1 MTLFKSYISNF
12 APLIYA
18 IKVGKP
24 LRIAFDMKKS
34 SSHPPLRVTVCE
46 AVVTRHG
53 PIILIC
59 SNSINS
65 ACNYNNSSNTN
76 FHCTI
81 FSRLNV
87 PGVYFK
93 LDSRSRR
100 LLIRANRLLEF
111 LLIIFRALIYLTI
124 IPKAYY
130 NPNINSLRVLFIN
143 LRGRPG
149 VYLRSAFN

>member
-1 MTLFKSYISNF
+1 
-12 APLIYA
+12 
-18 IKVGKP
+18 
-24 LRIAFDMKKS
+24 MKKS

-59 SNSINS
+59 SKSINS

-81 FSRLNV
+81 LSRLNV

-100 LLIRANRLLEF
+100 LLISVQFIRANGLLEF

-149 VYLRSAFN
+149 VYLRSAFNRENTYGTDTSMPFQA

>member
-1 MTLFKSYISNF
+1 MYKKKEYHPFSSKPIFVTLLKSYISNF

-18 IKVGKP
+18 VKVWKP

-34 SSHPPLRVTVCE
+34 SSHPPFRVTVCE
-46 AVVTRHG
+46 AVVTRQE
-53 PIILIC
+53 PIILIKFKL
-59 SNSINS
+59 NSINS

-93 LDSRSRR
+93 FDARSRR
-100 LLIRANRLLEF
+100 LMTFAVYSSQRFIRVSTDYF
-111 LLIIFRALIYLTI
+111 
-124 IPKAYY
+124 
-130 NPNINSLRVLFIN
+130 
-143 LRGRPG
+143 
-149 VYLRSAFN
+149 